1 MIISIVILS
10 LFLFRNFFFKSTYLL
25 KSFGELSVDPEI
37 AFTNNKPTF
46 LEFYAEWCEVCKE
59 MAPQVSA
66 FKDEYEKDINFV
78 FLNVDNQKW
87 ANYIQKF
94 AVNGIPQVNLFDK
107 KGNLIST
114 FIGKQDE
121 MKIRESIFNLEKE
134 EKPYEEIINTEFSII
149 QENKKQIEEI
159 MQELHLDIF
168 ENLTGQTNREHFEGK
183 VNSILNK
190 TINDTG
196 KIGLSTLDEKNRATN
211 MINSGSKGKATNIAQ
226 MVACLGQQNVDGSRI
241 PYGFNDRTLPH
252 YYKYDDSSEAR
263 GFVENEDNIREEVV
277 IEKIVLD
284 VEEVGVFAPPRLN
297 VFEDEDHQNLFC
309 SNLIKSYHFL
319 HRFLQELKPQY
330 LFQLDDLLLIYQLSR
345 LNQLP

>member
-1 MIISIVILS
+1 VQSESQEPILKTNLKIMIVLIISIIIISMV
-10 LFLFRNFFFKSTYLL
+10 LFKNLFFKSTYLL

-121 MKIRESIFNLEKE
+121 IKIRKSINNLEKE
-134 EKPYEEIINTEFSII
+134 KKHYEEIINAEFSKI
-149 QENKKQIEEI
+149 QINKKNE
-159 MQELHLDIF
+159 
-168 ENLTGQTNREHFEGK
+168 
-183 VNSILNK
+183 VN
-190 TINDTG
+190 
-196 KIGLSTLDEKNRATN
+196 
-211 MINSGSKGKATNIAQ
+211 
-226 MVACLGQQNVDGSRI
+226 
-241 PYGFNDRTLPH
+241 
-252 YYKYDDSSEAR
+252 
-263 GFVENEDNIREEVV
+263 
-277 IEKIVLD
+277 
-284 VEEVGVFAPPRLN
+284 PRS
-297 VFEDEDHQNLFC
+297 HG
-309 SNLIKSYHFL
+309 
-319 HRFLQELKPQY
+319 
-330 LFQLDDLLLIYQLSR
+330 
-345 LNQLP
+345 

>member
-1 MIISIVILS
+1 MQSESREPIFKTNLKIMLVLIISIVIISML
-10 LFLFRNFFFKSTYLL
+10 LFKNLFFKSTYLL

-121 MKIRESIFNLEKE
+121 MKIRKSINNLEKE
-134 EKPYEEIINTEFSII
+134 EKPYEEIINAEFSTI
-149 QENKKQIEEI
+149 QENK
-159 MQELHLDIF
+159 
-168 ENLTGQTNREHFEGK
+168 N
-183 VNSILNK
+183 
-190 TINDTG
+190 
-196 KIGLSTLDEKNRATN
+196 
-211 MINSGSKGKATNIAQ
+211 
-226 MVACLGQQNVDGSRI
+226 
-241 PYGFNDRTLPH
+241 
-252 YYKYDDSSEAR
+252 
-263 GFVENEDNIREEVV
+263 NEVS
-277 IEKIVLD
+277 
-284 VEEVGVFAPPRLN
+284 PRS
-297 VFEDEDHQNLFC
+297 HG
-309 SNLIKSYHFL
+309 
-319 HRFLQELKPQY
+319 
-330 LFQLDDLLLIYQLSR
+330 
-345 LNQLP
+345 